1 MKQIILV
8 AWLLLLHFTINAQ
21 IINPPENTV
30 QQNDYEKYIKKS
42 KAQRTAA
49 WIMLGGG
56 TVVGVTGLV
65 IGINNITLF
74 GGEPNTESK
83 IGGAMFVAGALSMVG
98 SVPFFISSGANKRKA
113 RVLLKNENV
122 KIGNKYL
129 PGSNYTAVSIS
140 IPIDR

>member
-8 AWLLLLHFTINAQ
+8 LWLLILHFNMNAQ
-21 IINPPENTV
+21 IVNPSGNTV
-30 QQNDYEKYIKKS
+30 RSDDYEKYIKKS
-42 KAQRTAA
+42 KGQKTAA

-56 TVVGVTGLV
+56 TVMGVTGLV

-83 IGGAMFVAGALSMVG
+83 IGGAMFFAGALSMVG
-98 SVPFFISSGANKRKA
+98 SVPFFISSGVNKRKA
-113 RVLLKNENV
+113 RVLLKNEHV
-122 KIGNKYL
+122 KIGHKYL

-140 IPIDR
+140 IPIGR